1 MRPGDQIR
9 DYVLERRIGVGG
21 MGEVWR
27 AHHRTLRRPVAI
39 KIIRE
44 DRDRTG
50 AFRERFAREAQAM
63 ASLDHPHIVPVRDF
77 FVASGVACLVMGLI
91 DGGSL
96 EGKGPVPLEVALRIS
111 RDVLDALNHAHQ
123 KGVIHRDIKPSNIL
137 LDRQGQP
144 FITDFGIALVAGTQR
159 ITRLSRSG
167 TAVGTPEYMSPEQ
180 IKTPDDIDHRTDVYS
195 FGCVL
200 YEMLSGQPP
209 FGSRDAGTTEFE
221 LMQSHVTRRPV
232 PIRQRNP
239 GVDSRTEAVV
249 QCALAKDRE
258 KRFAGCGDM
267 ALALAGQQAV
277 ESDEPT
283 QLRLA
288 QLLFSFEGRLTR
300 LQYFKASVAVAV
312 YFLSIWFAA
321 TSLRL
326 DDVTAISIAI
336 LILLGVWVTLAIAAK
351 RLHDRNRSA
360 WWLLTSVLILPLPWL
375 AFELWLLPGTMG
387 TVGYGADTP
396 QQTSFVPSS
405 SRSHPRP
412 SKRSSKSIA
421 WSLRVSTKEE
431 AQKAI
436 GEAAKAFYLVAG
448 MQALASIIF
457 GSSSLIDG
465 ALFAGLSAW
474 LHKKSS
480 RTAATLLASL
490 SALSIGTTVW
500 NAVTGALG
508 GQNVV
513 VSLIVFWAGVRA
525 VVATYKLPALS
536 GRQWAIAQADKRGVS
551 VVER

>member
-1 MRPGDQIR
+1 
-9 DYVLERRIGVGG
+9 

-27 AHHRTLRRPVAI
+27 AHHRNLHRPVAI

-44 DRDRTG
+44 DHDQTG

-96 EGKGPVPLEVALRIS
+96 EGKGPVPLDVALRIG

-137 LDRQGQP
+137 LDRQGNP

-180 IKTPDDIDHRTDVYS
+180 ITTPEDIDHRTDVYS

-221 LMQSHVTRRPV
+221 LMQSHVARQPV

-239 GVDSRTEAVV
+239 AVDSQTEAVV

-267 ALALAGQQAV
+267 ALALAGQLAV
-277 ESDEPT
+277 ESDEPS
-283 QLRLA
+283 QIRLT

-300 LQYFKASVAVAV
+300 SQYFKASVAVAV
-312 YFLSIWFAA
+312 YFLLIWFV
-321 TSLRL
+321 TGSLRL
-326 DDVTAISIAI
+326 DDSTAISLAM

-360 WWLLTSVLILPLPWL
+360 WFLLSAVLILPLPWL
-375 AFELWLLPGTMG
+375 AFELWFLPGRMDTIRHS
-387 TVGYGADTP
+387 ADMP
-396 QQTSFVPSS
+396 QQAAFVPSS
-405 SRSHPRP
+405 RPDRRP
-412 SKRSSKSIA
+412 SKRPSKPTA
-421 WSLRVSTKEE
+421 WSSLRVSTKQE
-431 AQKAI
+431 AHKAI
-436 GEAAKAFYLVAG
+436 GDSAKAFYVVAG

-457 GSSSLIDG
+457 GPSSLIDG

-490 SALSIGTTVW
+490 SALSIGTTAW
-500 NAVTGALG
+500 NLVAGEIG
-508 GQNVV
+508 GRNVV
-513 VSLIVFWAGVRA
+513 LSLIVFWAAVRA
-525 VVATYKLPALS
+525 MVATYKLPALS
-536 GRQWAIAQADKRGVS
+536 ERQWPIAQADKRGVPLT
-551 VVER
+551 